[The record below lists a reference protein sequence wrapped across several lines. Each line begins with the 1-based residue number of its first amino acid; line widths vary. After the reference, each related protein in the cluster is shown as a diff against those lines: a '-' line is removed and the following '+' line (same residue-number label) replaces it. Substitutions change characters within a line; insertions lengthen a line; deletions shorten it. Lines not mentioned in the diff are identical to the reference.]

1 MRIAWTGEELKRLVA
16 LVDAEGRDWS
26 RIASLW
32 RSAGYSARSEK
43 SLEGRTEQP
52 TSRSLYFPRSVGGP
66 AP

>member
-1 MRIAWTGEELKRLVA
+1 MA

-52 TSRSLYFPRSVGGP
+52 TSRSLSSPTPLAGLPHRASADPRQPQRS
-66 AP
+66 